1 MASQDVAAGS
11 YDSAALPGLARP
23 AAGALVHL
31 GYRTDIDGLR
41 AVAILSVVCFHAFPA
56 AMPGGFVGVDV
67 FFVISG
73 YLISGIILG
82 SLARGT
88 FSIGD
93 FYARRV
99 LRIVPALVTVLVASY
114 AIGWAMLFPDEF
126 RLLTKHLAAGAAFIA
141 NLALRR
147 EGGYFDIAAE
157 TKPALHLWSLGV
169 EEQFY
174 IVWPLVLWIGWRLR
188 HDPRIGI
195 LAIGGASLAWN
206 LWWVGPATPATFFS
220 PLARFWELLAGAM
233 LAQAAVSGTG
243 GPARPA
249 VREAMAI
256 AGAALLLVALVAL
269 DHTMPYPG
277 WRAML
282 PVAGAALLI
291 AAGPGTLV
299 NRLVLGNPV
308 MVWVGLISYPLYL
321 WHWPLLSF
329 ASIATMQEPGVAVR
343 LGAVALAVLLAWGT
357 YAFIERPIRFGSWR
371 RFRIATLSVALVLAG
386 AGAWITHLMDGLPG
400 RFPAEVEGLAS
411 YRYDADPAYRSHSCF
426 LAIMTEE
433 GFGKCPEPAGLGS
446 APLVMLWGDSHAAH
460 LYPGL
465 SRAARPLAQF
475 TAAACPPLFGVD
487 FAHRPNCR
495 AINDEVMVR
504 ATALRPD
511 TVILAANWKNYDWGA
526 LDATVQALRAIG
538 VKTIVLVG
546 PVPQWRLPLFKA
558 LVRYAMRGD
567 GTYPD
572 RMVYAMEPGLAELD
586 RSLAET
592 AARLGLAYA
601 SPYQALCDASGCRTY
616 VGRPPDGLLAWD
628 TGHLTV
634 VGSDYV
640 VRALALP

>member
-1 MASQDVAAGS
+1 M
-11 YDSAALPGLARP
+11 ARP

-88 FSIGD
+88 FSFAD

-126 RLLTKHLAAGAAFIA
+126 RALTKHLAAGAAFIA
-141 NLALRR
+141 NLALRK
-147 EGGYFDIAAE
+147 EGGYFDGAAE
-157 TKPALHLWSLGV
+157 TKPGLHLWSLGV

-195 LAIGGASLAWN
+195 LVIGAASLAWN
-206 LWWVGPATPATFFS
+206 LYWVDAATPKAFFS
-220 PLARFWELLAGAM
+220 PLVRFWELLAGAM

-249 VREAMAI
+249 VREAMAV
-256 AGAALLLVALVAL
+256 AGAALLLVSLVAL
-269 DHTMPYPG
+269 DRSMPFPG

-282 PVAGAALLI
+282 PVAGAVLLI

-299 NRLVLGNPV
+299 NRFVLGNPV

-329 ASIATMQEPGVAVR
+329 AGIATMQEPSVPLR
-343 LGAVALAVLLAWGT
+343 LAAVALAVLLAWGT

-371 RFRIATLSVALVLAG
+371 RLRITTLSVALVLAG
-386 AGAWITHLMDGLPG
+386 AGAWVTHLLDGLPG

-411 YRYDADPAYRSHSCF
+411 YRYDSVPFYRGGSCF
-426 LAIMTEE
+426 LATMSEI
-433 GFGKCPEPAGLGS
+433 GFPNCPAPQQSAT

-465 SRAARPLAQF
+465 SRADRPLAQF
-475 TAAACPPLFGVD
+475 TAAACPPLPGVD
-487 FAHRPNCR
+487 FSFRENCR
-495 AINDEVMVR
+495 AINDDVVAR

-511 TVILAANWKNYDWGA
+511 IVILAANWRSYDWSGI
-526 LDATVQALRAIG
+526 DRTVRVLRDIG
-538 VKTIVLVG
+538 VKQIVLVG
-546 PVPQWRLPLFKA
+546 PVPQWRLPVAKA
-558 LVRYAMRGD
+558 LVRYALRGD

-572 RMVYAMEPGLAELD
+572 RMVYAMEPGLDELD
-586 RSLAET
+586 QRLAET

-601 SPYQALCDASGCRTY
+601 SPYRALCDARGCRTF
-616 VGRPPDGLLAWD
+616 VGSAPAGLLAWD
-628 TGHLTV
+628 TGHLTAF
-634 VGSDYV
+634 GSDYLV
-640 VRALALP
+640 GALGLP